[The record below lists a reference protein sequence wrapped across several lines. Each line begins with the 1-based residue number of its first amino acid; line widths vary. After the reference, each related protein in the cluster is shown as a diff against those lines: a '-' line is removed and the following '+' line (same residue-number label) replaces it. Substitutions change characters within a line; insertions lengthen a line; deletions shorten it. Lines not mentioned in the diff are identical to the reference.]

1 MSVCIENTNMEN
13 TNIEDLD
20 LNKQPFI
27 TIGTQGCVANGKSTL
42 IKALTSKDVMAYK
55 KEIIKKMTI
64 KLGYTNAKFYKCPN
78 CPKPACYQINKEVCE
93 MCGEKNELKL
103 HVSFVDSPGHNELQ
117 TTALSGAANMDYC
130 LLVMAADCEQ
140 DPETNEHYKAI
151 KYLGL
156 KDRTIGVHNK
166 IDLVTKSRVIQN
178 FELIKKTYDLR
189 YFIPLCAQFS
199 IGINYLIQFIVE
211 TIPYPINNKFIEKI
225 NSPLKIAIM
234 RSFDVNKPG
243 TPVSE
248 LQGAV
253 VGGTIKSGKL
263 RIGDRVKIIPGIIQN
278 DGKNIILEA
287 TVVNLKTDNTELT
300 TAYPGGLIGIGL
312 SIDSALSKEDR
323 LISNFIVGIDDTE
336 NKIFKTCK
344 IKYDEWSEQFSVK
357 NGDNCVCMI
366 GTIRRNIKI
375 TNINKGIKEVT
386 IQSNI
391 SMAGQINDSILITKN
406 NQIQLCGKI
415 IDITI

>member
-1 MSVCIENTNMEN
+1 MSVCIENTNM
-13 TNIEDLD
+13 EDLD

-93 MCGEKNELKL
+93 MCGEKTELKL

-375 TNINKGIKEVT
+375 TSINKGTKEVT

-415 IDITI
+415 INITIQ